1 MPRKD
6 IEEEKANEEENM
18 KTQIVTSEQ
27 LINLKLDR
35 LLEIVEALVVKKP
48 APAGLEAPLPP
59 K

>member
-6 IEEEKANEEENM
+6 IEEEKENEEANM
-18 KTQIVTSEQ
+18 KTQIVTNEQ

-35 LLEIVEALVVKKP
+35 LLEIMESLVVKKP
-48 APAGLEAPLPP
+48 EGEVPVPP